1 MTGRAKADFR
11 IGMSPRGRPS
21 VRVTRPGEASATQFE
36 FRSTAEAEAW
46 LSTHRAKGTFDRS
59 SDHPLAGPRE
69 TD

>member
-1 MTGRAKADFR
+1 MIGTARANFQ

-36 FRSTAEAEAW
+36 FRSTVEAEAW